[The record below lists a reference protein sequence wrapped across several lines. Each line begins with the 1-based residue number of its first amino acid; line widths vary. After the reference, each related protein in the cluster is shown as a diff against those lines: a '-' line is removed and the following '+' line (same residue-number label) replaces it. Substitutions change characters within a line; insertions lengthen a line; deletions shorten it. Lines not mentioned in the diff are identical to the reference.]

1 MYSNNIELR
10 NNYISDVSI
19 SYSVTDKFI
28 FILYSLFFIL
38 KPFYFW
44 NSGLPQIAD
53 IIMVSLIFCYS
64 LMVNFRYPVVT
75 STKRALF
82 VCLIFVSYLTIV
94 NLSWMTILQTYNSFY
109 LPSIFFIYN
118 FIVFFIVIS
127 MYEKYEKKLLE
138 VTYKAILISIL
149 LQFFLFIINGGYT
162 GGRLTGNF
170 NNPNQLGYYCLLVA
184 SLLVYIGGKIKV
196 KIIWFSLGLMAS
208 VILVFASLSKAA
220 ILSMMGLIVVFL
232 INRTSNKKLKRRLW
246 LIFLV
251 VAIGFVCINTTT
263 TIVSDNALV
272 KSVKKRLESI
282 GMDNDDSLEGRGYN
296 RIFDYPEYWIF
307 GAGEGEY
314 TRFEGFQLE
323 MHSTLGNIQ
332 ASYGLIGLC
341 LFLCF
346 LFLTIRKDLSG
357 SWYIILFIMT
367 YGLTH
372 NGIRNSLFWILI
384 ALIAVHLKSTGK
396 SGLSNSI
403 KVSS

>member
-1 MYSNNIELR
+1 
-10 NNYISDVSI
+10 
-19 SYSVTDKFI
+19 
-28 FILYSLFFIL
+28 
-38 KPFYFW
+38 
-44 NSGLPQIAD
+44 
-53 IIMVSLIFCYS
+53 
-64 LMVNFRYPVVT
+64 
-75 STKRALF
+75 
-82 VCLIFVSYLTIV
+82 
-94 NLSWMTILQTYNSFY
+94 
-109 LPSIFFIYN
+109 
-118 FIVFFIVIS
+118 
-127 MYEKYEKKLLE
+127 
-138 VTYKAILISIL
+138 
-149 LQFFLFIINGGYT
+149 
-162 GGRLTGNF
+162 
-170 NNPNQLGYYCLLVA
+170 
-184 SLLVYIGGKIKV
+184 
-196 KIIWFSLGLMAS
+196 
-208 VILVFASLSKAA
+208 
-220 ILSMMGLIVVFL
+220 
-232 INRTSNKKLKRRLW
+232 
-246 LIFLV
+246 
-251 VAIGFVCINTTT
+251 
-263 TIVSDNALV
+263 VSDNALV